1 MLPNVILRR
10 INNFET
16 METKLTCIIID
27 DEPLAQQL
35 IEKFIKRIPTL
46 SLIGIFDN
54 AIEALEKIDSINP
67 DIIFLDINMPEMSGF
82 EFIRTFTKI
91 RPNVIM
97 TTAYPQFAMEG
108 YEHNVVDYLLKP
120 IPFDRFVRAINKVK
134 DKLPPITQGNII
146 SEKNVEQVAQKQT
159 NEEED
164 DEKNEDDLIDAG
176 MIDENF
182 LWVKEDRKLV
192 KVDFDEVVYVEGMK
206 DYIKI
211 FLPKTMIITYMRMG
225 KMENLLA
232 TRKKFLR
239 INRSYIINTKFM
251 VALDG
256 NMVELENGKKLSI
269 GSNYKDIIKNAMKAQ
284 LR

>member
-1 MLPNVILRR
+1 
-10 INNFET
+10 
-16 METKLTCIIID
+16 MEKKLSCVIID
-27 DEPLAQQL
+27 DEPLAQEL
-35 IEKFIKRIPTL
+35 IEKFIKRIP
-46 SLIGIFDN
+46 SLALIRVFDN
-54 AIEALEKIDSINP
+54 AIEALEEIDELSP

-82 EFIRTFTKI
+82 EFIRTFSKA

-97 TTAYPQFAMEG
+97 TTAYPQFAIEG
-108 YEHNVVDYLLKP
+108 YEHDVVDYLLKP
-120 IPFDRFVRAINKVK
+120 IPFDRFVRAVNKVR
-134 DKLPPITQGNII
+134 DKIQPASIEPKVGNEIAENALV
-146 SEKNVEQVAQKQT
+146 SNSGK
-159 NEEED
+159 EEE
-164 DEKNEDDLIDAG
+164 DEKNEDDLIDPG
-176 MIDENF
+176 MVRDNF

-192 KVDFDEVVYVEGMK
+192 KVDFDEIVYVEGMK

-225 KMENLLA
+225 KMENILA

-239 INRSYIINTKFM
+239 INRSFIINTKFM

-256 NMVELENGKKLSI
+256 NMIELDNGKKLSI

>member
-1 MLPNVILRR
+1 MD
-10 INNFET
+10 NN
-16 METKLTCIIID
+16 LTCVIID

-46 SLIGIFDN
+46 SLISIFDN

-67 DIIFLDINMPEMSGF
+67 DIVFLDINMPEMSGF
-82 EFIRTFTKI
+82 EFIRTFRKI

-108 YEHNVVDYLLKP
+108 YEHDVVDYLLKP
-120 IPFDRFVRAINKVK
+120 IPFDRFVRAISKVK
-134 DKLPPITQGNII
+134 DKLQPVFQDNIA
-146 SEKNVEQVAQKQT
+146 SEKIVEQVIQK
-159 NEEED
+159 EEGD

-192 KVDFDEVVYVEGMK
+192 KVDFDEIVYVEGMK
-206 DYIKI
+206 DYIK
-211 FLPKTMIITYMRMG
+211 
-225 KMENLLA
+225 
-232 TRKKFLR
+232 KFLR
-239 INRSYIINTKFM
+239 INRSFIINTKFM

>member
-1 MLPNVILRR
+1 MD
-10 INNFET
+10 NN
-16 METKLTCIIID
+16 LTCVIID

-35 IEKFIKRIPTL
+35 IEKFVKRIPSLTL
-46 SLIGIFDN
+46 VSIFDN
-54 AIEALEKIDSINP
+54 AIEALERIEGLNP
-67 DIIFLDINMPEMSGF
+67 DIIFLDISMPEMSGF

-97 TTAYPQFAMEG
+97 TTAYPQFAIEG
-108 YEHNVVDYLLKP
+108 YEHDVVDYLLKP
-120 IPFDRFVRAINKVK
+120 IPFDRFVRAVNKVR
-134 DKLPPITQGNII
+134 DKIVPETKTEVPANHAVSNQPD
-146 SEKNVEQVAQKQT
+146 
-159 NEEED
+159 EED
-164 DEKNEDDLIDAG
+164 ERNEDDLIDPG
-176 MIDENF
+176 MIEDNF

-192 KVDFDEVVYVEGMK
+192 KVDFDEIVYVEGMK

-225 KMENLLA
+225 KMENILA

-239 INRSYIINTKFM
+239 INRSFIINTKFM
-251 VALDG
+251 IALDG
-256 NMVELENGKKLSI
+256 NMIELDNGKKLSI

>member
-1 MLPNVILRR
+1 ME
-10 INNFET
+10 NN
-16 METKLTCIIID
+16 LTCVIID

-35 IEKFIKRIPTL
+35 IEKFVKRIPSLTL
-46 SLIGIFDN
+46 VSIFDN
-54 AIEALEKIDSINP
+54 AIEALERIEGLNP

-82 EFIRTFTKI
+82 EFVRTFTKI

-97 TTAYPQFAMEG
+97 TTAYPQFAIEG
-108 YEHNVVDYLLKP
+108 YEHDVVDYLLKP
-120 IPFDRFVRAINKVK
+120 IPFDRFVRAVNKVR
-134 DKLPPITQGNII
+134 DKIHPTAI
-146 SEKNVEQVAQKQT
+146 VAETKPEVLTNHSAINQSDE
-159 NEEED
+159 NEEERND
-164 DEKNEDDLIDAG
+164 DDLIDPG
-176 MIDENF
+176 MIEENF

-192 KVDFDEVVYVEGMK
+192 KVDFDEIVYVEGMK

-225 KMENLLA
+225 KMEAILA

-239 INRSYIINTKFM
+239 INRSFIINTKFM
-251 VALDG
+251 IALDG
-256 NMVELENGKKLSI
+256 NMVELDNGKKLSI